1 MIYAYF
7 VFWCQAQEEM
17 AWKIAKMIVNDVMQQ
32 GHHGSPEVKSTKVH
46 NIILRIADLKIK
58 ILSFIYM
65 LFQTQTYF
73 HLWKTKVIPKNVY
86 APVINQI
93 IIIFFYQKLK
103 FSFTQ
108 KPKPKII
115 TKIN

>member
-1 MIYAYF
+1 MIYTF

-46 NIILRIADLKIK
+46 NIILSIVDPIMK

-65 LFQTQTYF
+65 LFQTRLAFICGKQR
-73 HLWKTKVIPKNVY
+73 
-86 APVINQI
+86 
-93 IIIFFYQKLK
+93 
-103 FSFTQ
+103 
-108 KPKPKII
+108 
-115 TKIN
+115 